1 MSNVVDP
8 KYQEWNS
15 PKQRSSTA
23 AARKTNNLRYS
34 HYHRQNMSSLW
45 QNLAE
50 IRSVTLRVPLS
61 KRHHSSIA
69 LMSRYAVTCVH
80 GHKHNIGDVIY
91 LNKAKLALASA
102 LFSSRNRS
110 SREENPSWA
119 ATPGNLH
126 PKWPDSSPSVPIER
140 CRCHVL
146 FKSPCLRPAAREER
160 QPPSNSS
167 PVPVGVGP
175 LLHCTSPHRRRVM
188 FTFHYRH
195 LVVKC
200 HSCLNKAHFL
210 IFSIKTKLNLL
221 KMKCVCEA
229 VLWTHIHTLKFDF
242 LSISLN

>member
-1 MSNVVDP
+1 
-8 KYQEWNS
+8 
-15 PKQRSSTA
+15 
-23 AARKTNNLRYS
+23 
-34 HYHRQNMSSLW
+34 MSSLW
-45 QNLAE
+45 QHLAE

-80 GHKHNIGDVIY
+80 GHKHNIGEQRASGDVIY
-91 LNKAKLALASA
+91 LNEAKLALASA

-119 ATPGNLH
+119 DTPGNLH

-175 LLHCTSPHRRRVM
+175 LLHWTSPHRRRVM

-200 HSCLNKAHFL
+200 HTCLNKAHFL

-221 KMKCVCEA
+221 KRNACVKQSYE
-229 VLWTHIHTLKFDF
+229 LTPTHSNLTSWAFH
-242 LSISLN
+242 